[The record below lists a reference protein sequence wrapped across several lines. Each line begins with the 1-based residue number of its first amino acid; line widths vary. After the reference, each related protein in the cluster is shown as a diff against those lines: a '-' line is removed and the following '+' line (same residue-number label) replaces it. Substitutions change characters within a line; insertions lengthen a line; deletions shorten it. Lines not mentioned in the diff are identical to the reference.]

1 MPVNGL
7 RMGRWPPFFFL
18 FIPGA
23 PLGEDHRPLA
33 GGRPTTHPSSAS
45 KKKKYPKSQMSHLVH
60 PLNSFRFASNFHIL
74 LGRAVEVK
82 SFIARVSTAA
92 DV

>member
-1 MPVNGL
+1 MNASEWAADGPL
-7 RMGRWPPFFFL
+7 ATIFFL

-45 KKKKYPKSQMSHLVH
+45 KKKNIQNPKFLTLSI
-60 PLNSFRFASNFHIL
+60 PLIPSDL
-74 LGRAVEVK
+74 LRISTFSLAVQL
-82 SFIARVSTAA
+82 R
-92 DV
+92 

>member
-7 RMGRWPPFFFL
+7 RMGRWPPFFFCSFL
-18 FIPGA
+18 ALPSERIIAHWPVGA
-23 PLGEDHRPLA
+23 PRRIPA
-33 GGRPTTHPSSAS
+33 AQA
-45 KKKKYPKSQMSHLVH
+45 KKKKYPKSQISHLVH

>member
-1 MPVNGL
+1 MGCGWAADGL
-7 RMGRWPPFFFL
+7 RMGRWTIFL

-45 KKKKYPKSQMSHLVH
+45 NKKYPKSQISHLVH

-82 SFIARVSTAA
+82 SLAKKPFIH
-92 DV
+92 